1 MNHRHVF
8 VKLCLS
14 VLLFSCSNK
23 KTQVTKELNSID
35 LIKGDITLCGVQQFG
50 EVKFSLYCSPQTKN
64 DFELAIS
71 LLHSFEYEEA
81 EKAFTKVLDQDPT
94 CVMAYWGV
102 AMSNLHPLWAPPNQK
117 ELEKGGQ
124 ILAIANQ
131 LPQSKEEKQ
140 YIDAITAFYS
150 DWEKLDHKTRI
161 LRFEEKMKTLYES
174 NPTDTEA
181 AIFYALALNA
191 AADPTDKTYQ
201 RQRKAG
207 SILETIFPDQ
217 PNHPG
222 IAHYIIHNYDYPEL
236 AEQALSTARRYAT
249 IAPAS
254 AHAQHMPSHIFT
266 RLGLWQECIES
277 NLQSVS
283 SAQCYAQSMGVD
295 GHWDEELHGMDYLVF
310 AYLQQG
316 DNAHAIEQLNYL
328 KTFKKTFPENFKIAY
343 ASAAIPTR
351 IALENKDWA
360 AASNLE
366 LPAFEFPWQKFPW
379 QKAILFFG
387 RALGNVHLKNKSNAQ
402 QNLDSLN
409 ACYQQLQKM
418 KDDYQA
424 NQVAIQIKSIQA
436 WYALSFGD
444 KKKAVELMKEAVN
457 TEAKTEKH
465 PVTPCEVL
473 PAVELLGDLYME
485 IHDYESAL
493 LTYQADLKEHPQRF
507 NGLYGVATA
516 AQNLNDQTLSRTYF
530 KQLLDITNGAKS
542 DRKEIALAL
551 KSVHSD

>member
-1 MNHRHVF
+1 MITRCVLS
-8 VKLCLS
+8 KLCII
-14 VLLFSCSNK
+14 LLFVSCSN
-23 KTQVTKELNSID
+23 QKEQLAEELRAID

-81 EKAFTKVLDQDPT
+81 EKSFTKVLDQDPT

-124 ILAIANQ
+124 VLVIANR
-131 LPQSKEEKQ
+131 LPQSPEEKL
-140 YIDAITAFYS
+140 YLEAITAFYT
-150 DWEKLDHKTRI
+150 DWENLDHRTRI

-174 NPTDTEA
+174 SPNDTEA

-191 AADPTDKTYQ
+191 AADPTDKSYK
-201 RQRKAG
+201 RQKKAG
-207 SILETIFPDQ
+207 SILENIFPDQ

-236 AEQALSTARRYAT
+236 AKRALPTARRYAT

-266 RLGLWQECIES
+266 QLGLWQECIES

-283 SAQCYAQSMGVD
+283 SAQCYAQSMGID

-310 AYLQQG
+310 AYLQMG
-316 DNAHAIEQLNYL
+316 DNEHAFEQLKYL
-328 KTFKKTFPENFKIAY
+328 NTFKKTFPENFKIAY

-351 IALENKDWA
+351 IALENKDWS
-360 AASNLE
+360 AASKLQ
-366 LPAFEFPWQKFPW
+366 LPAFEFPWGKFPW
-379 QKAILFFG
+379 QKAILYFG
-387 RALGNVHLKNKSNAQ
+387 KALGSVHLKNREAAD
-402 QNLDSLN
+402 QNLDSLRSF
-409 ACYQQLQKM
+409 YQSLHEM
-418 KDDYQA
+418 KNDYQA
-424 NQVAIQIKSIQA
+424 NQVAIQLKTIEA
-436 WYALSFGD
+436 WYALSFDD
-444 KKKAVELMKEAVN
+444 KGKAIDLMKEAVEL
-457 TEAKTEKH
+457 EAKTEKH

-473 PAVELLGDLYME
+473 PALGLLGDMYME
-485 IHDYESAL
+485 LRDYTNAL
-493 LTYQADLKEHPQRF
+493 TAYQIDLKNHPHRF
-507 NGLYGVATA
+507 NSLYGA
-516 AQNLNDQTLSRTYF
+516 AIAARNSNEKNLSDSYF
-530 KQLLDITNGAKS
+530 KQLLVTTNGVKS
-542 DRKEIALAL
+542 DRKEIAVANQSLN
-551 KSVHSD
+551 